1 MQRRSIT
8 GSTGAGAMSAEEPMC
23 RIVEYAL
30 NSLVDMIHVGEVGMA
45 SDVMQLRRSYFSI
58 LHNVPVTCRAARDE
72 AKLHVAFEYM
82 LFYERV
88 RLGVASSHFFL
99 DGVPSGVHLFVGPTS
114 LVLPHDDIRKLKLR
128 DVVADRLQV
137 VGKME
142 SMPPDAERKVSLTTQ
157 HTAGLP
163 VGVPGPVRFLVARS
177 RAIFQG
183 LRATKSP
190 DSFAHCANCN
200 CNRFFYH
207 GGTAESWANAAV
219 SSVALGGD
227 EEEEHDSAEYWK
239 QTAGS
244 PLDVVSDVRRFCSQ
258 ACARQHAHHLQI
270 LMPDANLH
278 LDADDYAKKSG
289 RARVVES
296 FKLAL
301 KRNEVAAR
309 ALRTMRTTHF
319 PSVAVSTDEI
329 EMHRQKRIR
338 ALNIDLGLLYAAS
351 MIAESASMSNGR
363 ILPGQR
369 MYWRDDPMYY
379 SKALSAV
386 SRIYENLARKE
397 GIVSSI
403 LTMPKYMTKLQTVAH
418 KLF

>member
-1 MQRRSIT
+1 MNHQ
-8 GSTGAGAMSAEEPMC
+8 
-23 RIVEYAL
+23 
-30 NSLVDMIHVGEVGMA
+30 
-45 SDVMQLRRSYFSI
+45 
-58 LHNVPVTCRAARDE
+58 
-72 AKLHVAFEYM
+72 AFEYM

-114 LVLPHDDIRKLKLR
+114 LVLSHDDIRKLKLR

-163 VGVPGPVRFLVARS
+163 VHVPGPVRFLVARS

-183 LRATKSP
+183 LRATKTP
-190 DSFAHCANCN
+190 DSFTHCANCN

-207 GGTAESWANAAV
+207 GEVAESWANAAV

-239 QTAGS
+239 TTAGS

-258 ACARQHAHHLQI
+258 ACARQHSHHLKI

-278 LDADDYAKKSG
+278 LDADDYAKKPG
-289 RARVVES
+289 RARVAES

-301 KRNEVAAR
+301 RRNEIAAR

-319 PSVAVSTDEI
+319 PSVAVSTDEL

-338 ALNIDLGLLYAAS
+338 ALNIDLGVLYAAS
-351 MIAESASMSNGR
+351 IIAESASMSNGR
-363 ILPGQR
+363 ILPGQC

-379 SKALSAV
+379 SKALSGV
-386 SRIYENLARKE
+386 SKIYGNLARKE

-403 LTMPKYMTKLQTVAH
+403 LTMPKYMLKIQTVAH
-418 KLF
+418 RLF